1 MGEERKGAAVMSHAA
16 EQIEALRRAYV
27 AACGTDLESERYA
40 ALKTEVEFW
49 SERAAIRQH
58 SAGYPRE
65 EAERLAVGD
74 VEQWLKERAG

>member
-1 MGEERKGAAVMSHAA
+1 MSHAA

-27 AACGTDLESERYA
+27 AARGTDLESERYA
-40 ALKTEVEFW
+40 ALKAEVEFW
-49 SERAAIRQH
+49 SERAGIREH

-74 VEQWLKERAG
+74 VEAWLRETKGQGK